1 MAISIIL
8 HLSGEASIVGELEE
22 LPKNTDTIITVHNP
36 RLRDGKDIHYI
47 ESNVTK
53 VIWPLSKIAFIE
65 LLDSAE
71 DEALIGFV
79 RE

>member
-1 MAISIIL
+1 
-8 HLSGEASIVGELEE
+8 
-22 LPKNTDTIITVHNP
+22 
-36 RLRDGKDIHYI
+36 
-47 ESNVTK
+47 